1 MVISLNYIRRK
12 LNDDRSRSKLIER
25 SRSFGLATSNVFTLK
40 CMMFFK
46 QIFNFSTRTPG
57 GPGNA
62 KKRLTKEDT
71 DDDLTRDMDDPLPET
86 NIQEVQLS
94 KQCKFSQ
101 NHPNLIQCLHVSG
114 SAEVSSEV

>member
-1 MVISLNYIRRK
+1 MHCFLNQSSLI
-12 LNDDRSRSKLIER
+12 
-25 SRSFGLATSNVFTLK
+25 
-40 CMMFFK
+40 
-46 QIFNFSTRTPG
+46 FSTRTPG

-94 KQCKFSQ
+94 KQCQWSQIVKVFRPAKNFS
-101 NHPNLIQCLHVSG
+101 
-114 SAEVSSEV
+114 